1 MLSILRR
8 APLTGVLLAAIVL
21 VFVLETLAGGST
33 NQAVLLQLGANR
45 WPLDGAWWRLLA
57 SMFLHIGVVHLVVN
71 AWALYQLCGLF
82 EVWLGSARLAVV
94 YFVSGLTGSFASLV
108 FTLEGT
114 QRVSAGASGAI
125 FGVLGALVTFLAL
138 RRDRLRPQA
147 RSLLFQLL
155 FWAGLNV
162 VLGFSAPG
170 IDNGAHLGG
179 FAAGLV
185 LGAVVAPRRR
195 ERPPEPA
202 GLHRPEGHGAAGHG
216 LEERGAGD
224 R

>member
-1 MLSILRR
+1 MLSILRH
-8 APLTGVLLAAIVL
+8 APLTAVLLAAIGL

-45 WPLDGAWWRLLA
+45 WPLAGEWWRLVA
-57 SMFLHIGVVHLVVN
+57 SMFLHIGLVHLVVN

-82 EVWLGSARLAVV
+82 EAWLGSSRLAVV
-94 YFVSGLTGSFASLV
+94 YFGSGIAGSLASLV

-114 QRVSAGASGAI
+114 ARVSAGASGAI

-138 RRDRLRPQA
+138 RRDRLRPEA
-147 RSLLFQLL
+147 KSLLFQLL

-179 FAAGLV
+179 FAAGLA
-185 LGAVVAPRRR
+185 LGAVVAPRPRP
-195 ERPPEPA
+195 RPPV
-202 GLHRPEGHGAAGHG
+202 PE
-216 LEERGAGD
+216 ED
-224 R
+224 W